1 MTFTVVLLW
10 ISGMLLGGIGAFVL
24 AWALFADRFRG
35 EHGRRRCR
43 RCWYEMTG
51 VAGLQCPECGH
62 VARDER
68 QLHTTRRH
76 WPRAVAGSL
85 VLLVGVGCGWYATG
99 SVLGWRRVAPLGVIV
114 RLSPLIGREATL
126 RAIVPFA
133 APASTPPTPVED
145 FSAEA
150 LQSIEN
156 LVIATLND
164 PVASFSERKASV
176 EVLAWMRTRV
186 HRRTDAL
193 VAIGRVASS
202 NAAHPVL
209 VHDVVRLLLPKE
221 DAESKAASALLQS
234 GMFDTHVLADIII
247 FGGLT
252 DDSAPLAADLL
263 LASYV
268 PGATYT
274 QLTTAPANAIER
286 FLARLRERYFSGDD
300 EIKHRVTRVVF
311 PNWRAIPSGNT
322 DFEAMARHQIAETMR
337 GETFQKWNGETL
349 ITWHLAGALSQ
360 IAPEVARLL
369 DIDAARPRIE
379 GIFRTNV
386 APKQMTP
393 QVVSEA
399 LAEAI
404 CMGGDA
410 ARLAALRIA
419 DRRGDCD
426 QAMLAEAA
434 IAAVPFVRD
443 SITLDALCRRVFDL
457 TADGGALLGVEP
469 RIDPDHEYELE
480 AALVRNLGAPGQI
493 GSVSARWLGMMPRP
507 SDPAVEALRAAAQND
522 ANSTPLRNAARDAL
536 LHIRDRANPSI
547 DPLTPLEL
555 AAPK

>member
-1 MTFTVVLLW
+1 MTFTVVVLW
-10 ISGMLLGGIGAFVL
+10 LSGMLLGGIGAFVL

-62 VARDER
+62 TARDER
-68 QLHTTRRH
+68 HLHTTRRY
-76 WPRAVAGSL
+76 WRRAVSGSL

-99 SVLGWRRVAPLGVIV
+99 SVLGWRRVAPVGVIV
-114 RLSPLIGREATL
+114 RLSPLIGREAAL

-133 APASTPPTPVED
+133 AAATTPPTPVED

-209 VHDVVRLLLPKE
+209 VHDIVRLLLPKE
-221 DAESKAASALLQS
+221 EAESTAASALLQS
-234 GMFDTHVLADIII
+234 GMFDTHVLANIII
-247 FGGLT
+247 LGGLT

-274 QLTTAPANAIER
+274 QLTTAPPSAISR
-286 FLARLRERYFSGDD
+286 LLARLRERYFAGDD
-300 EIKHRVTRVVF
+300 EIKRRVTRVVF
-311 PNWRAIPSGNT
+311 PNSRAIPPGNA

-337 GETFQKWNGETL
+337 GESFEKWNSETF

-360 IAPEVARLL
+360 MAPEVARLL
-369 DIDAARPRIE
+369 DIDSARPRIE
-379 GIFRTNV
+379 GIFRLGV

-393 QVVSEA
+393 QIVSEA

-404 CMGGDA
+404 CIGGDA

-426 QAMLAEAA
+426 HAMLAQAA
-434 IAAVPFVRD
+434 IAAVPFARD

-457 TADGGALLGVEP
+457 SADGGALLGIEP
-469 RIDPDHEYELE
+469 RIHPDHA
-480 AALVRNLGAPGQI
+480 AALEVALIRNLDAPGQI
-493 GSVSARWLGMMPRP
+493 GAVSARWLAMLPRP
-507 SDPAVEALRAAAQND
+507 SAAAVEALRGAAARSV
-522 ANSTPLRNAARDAL
+522 NSPTLRNAARDAL
-536 LHIRDRANPSI
+536 LHIRDRANPGI

-555 AAPK
+555 AAPR

>member
-1 MTFTVVLLW
+1 MTFTVVVLW
-10 ISGMLLGGIGAFVL
+10 LSGMLLGGIGAFVL

-51 VAGLQCPECGH
+51 VAGLQCPECGF

-68 QLHTTRRH
+68 HLHRTRRSS
-76 WPRAVAGSL
+76 RQAATGFLLLLAGT
-85 VLLVGVGCGWYATG
+85 GCGWYATG
-99 SVLGWRRVAPLGVIV
+99 SVLGWRAVMPLGFVV

-126 RAIVPFA
+126 RAVVPFA
-133 APASTPPTPVED
+133 TAASAPPTPVEEV
-145 FSAEA
+145 SAGALRSLEA
-150 LQSIEN
+150 LVIE
-156 LVIATLND
+156 TLTD
-164 PVASFSERKASV
+164 PGASFRELQAAADTLS
-176 EVLAWMRTRV
+176 WMRTRV
-186 HRRTDAL
+186 ERRSEAL
-193 VAIGRVASS
+193 LAIGRAASS
-202 NAAHPVL
+202 RAVNPIVAHDIL
-209 VHDVVRLLLPKE
+209 RTLLPKE
-221 DAESKAASALLQS
+221 EAESQAINGLLQTGLLDSHGLAEIIVSGGVEERSAALL
-234 GMFDTHVLADIII
+234 
-247 FGGLT
+247 
-252 DDSAPLAADLL
+252 ADLL
-263 LASYV
+263 LANKV
-268 PGATYT
+268 PGATFP
-274 QLTTAPANAIER
+274 QLVEAPPAAIQR
-286 FLARLRERYFSGDD
+286 LLARLRERYFSGDD

-311 PNWRAIPSGNT
+311 PNWRAVPAGNA
-322 DFEAMARHQIAETMR
+322 DFEAMARHQIAEVMR
-337 GETFQKWNGETL
+337 GETFEKWNGENL

-360 IAPEVARLL
+360 MAPEVAKLL
-369 DIDAARPRIE
+369 AIDAARPRIE

-393 QVVSEA
+393 QIVSEA

-404 CMGGDA
+404 CIGDDA

-469 RIDPDHEYELE
+469 RIDPDHEHQLE
-480 AALVRNLGAPGQI
+480 AALVRNLAAPGQI

-507 SDPAVEALRAAAQND
+507 SDPAVKALQAAAQNA

-536 LHIRDRANPSI
+536 LHIRDRANPGI